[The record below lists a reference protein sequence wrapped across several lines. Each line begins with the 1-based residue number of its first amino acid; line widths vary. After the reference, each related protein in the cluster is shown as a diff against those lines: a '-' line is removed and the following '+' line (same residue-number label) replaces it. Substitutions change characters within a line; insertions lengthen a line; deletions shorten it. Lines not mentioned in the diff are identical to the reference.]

1 MKDMVT
7 STPPED
13 YESLRLAMSERHR
26 LLSKRLQ
33 QLAEFALDHP
43 TDMAL
48 RTVAQLA
55 AEAGVQPSTLIR
67 FAKAFGYD
75 GFSAMQQVF
84 QGRLTDQRPSYS
96 ERIRALRKDDPV
108 DESSPSGAIL
118 DRFSDAAIQAI
129 QHLRMEV
136 TAESLEGPADIL
148 AKAERIHIVGSRR
161 AYPVATYLTYALAQL
176 GLKVHLLDGAGGMLT
191 QQATAFEK
199 DDVLIAISFQPYA
212 PETVSVAA
220 KAQEAGMQIV
230 AITDGPLS
238 PLLHMAAASF
248 EIEETSVGAFRAL
261 SATMCLALALVVTTG
276 EHADLKSDMSSLLS

>member
-1 MKDMVT
+1 
-7 STPPED
+7 
-13 YESLRLAMSERHR
+13 
-26 LLSKRLQ
+26 
-33 QLAEFALDHP
+33 
-43 TDMAL
+43 
-48 RTVAQLA
+48 
-55 AEAGVQPSTLIR
+55 
-67 FAKAFGYD
+67 
-75 GFSAMQQVF
+75 
-84 QGRLTDQRPSYS
+84 
-96 ERIRALRKDDPV
+96 
-108 DESSPSGAIL
+108 
-118 DRFSDAAIQAI
+118 
-129 QHLRMEV
+129 MEV